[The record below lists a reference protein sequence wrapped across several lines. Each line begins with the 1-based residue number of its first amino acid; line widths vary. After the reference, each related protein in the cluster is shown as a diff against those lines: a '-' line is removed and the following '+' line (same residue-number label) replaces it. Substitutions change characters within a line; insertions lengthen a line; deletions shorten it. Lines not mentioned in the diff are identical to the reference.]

1 MFALA
6 ALIVGLLCSFI
17 SRALLVV
24 GAFSVSFWWGL
35 GVFLPFGPAIFRHTY
50 PDQSHGSRKF
60 GIAALPCFFLF
71 VALGGFTYLPGSS
84 GSRFSI
90 MDTSPL
96 LAYARENK
104 PPVLQTQ
111 KAAPAPTA
119 PPNLEERRAIN
130 YREFQRLNAWS
141 EALKLRKRDLL
152 HSDTE
157 GNRIYEIELAQY
169 KAALANANAE
179 KDAFARL
186 TK

>member
-6 ALIVGLLCSFI
+6 ALIVGLLCAFI
-17 SRALLVV
+17 SRALLVF

-35 GVFLPFGPAIFRHTY
+35 GIFLPFGPAIFRHTY

-71 VALGGFTYLPGSS
+71 VALGGFSYLPGSS

-90 MDTSPL
+90 LDTSRL

-111 KAAPAPTA
+111 KAATAPTA
-119 PPNLEERRAIN
+119 PPNLEERLVAN
-130 YREFQRLNAWS
+130 YREFQHLNAWR
-141 EALKLRKRDLL
+141 EALRLRKRDLL
-152 HSDTE
+152 HSDVE
-157 GNRIYEIELAQY
+157 GNRAYEIELAQY
-169 KAALANANAE
+169 NAALARANSE
-179 KDAFARL
+179 KEALAGAG
-186 TK
+186 K